1 MRVRKSKRPQRR
13 KCRAD
18 LISVGSV
25 ILLHVFFHPSRGE
38 IWKQLIKWRWR
49 THCCCRS
56 LHSLR
61 TRRPNLDITSLADS
75 YNDWQVWWRGGS
87 SVQFSSQM
95 SVKTFI
101 IVLNTQVCDSVK
113 HSEAAANRRHAD
125 NRTVELMNTEG
136 AGHYWTAVPI
146 SSHFSQ
152 IRSGFGS
159 TNISQRLNILI
170 GRFKLISG
178 RFYRFFTDLFDHNK
192 LQVNGNTAFIILLSL
207 RRESITVFSS
217 TGEDPSRL
225 QEETEPCLNSVSVT
239 RPGNRSKS
247 LWTHEPIFTFEA
259 GLKRPYTRLLYI
271 QTLNWI
277 IKTISFSEVEQVCR
291 DLSRCC
297 RLVNKAQKN
306 KEKLTQHRYTQDSR
320 TKSNTA
326 IYPQCLY
333 LHTNNCVQSKW
344 CCRLTVN
351 DGNNIVSAASV
362 RSHSS
367 SPFALGCSSSR
378 EVRERRSAQSLH
390 LFNISADSFLLC

>member
-1 MRVRKSKRPQRR
+1 METLRSLFCCALMFWITKKRIDHSLFIHRW
-13 KCRAD
+13 
-18 LISVGSV
+18 GSV
-25 ILLHVFFHPSRGE
+25 TAS
-38 IWKQLIKWRWR
+38 
-49 THCCCRS
+49 
-56 LHSLR
+56 
-61 TRRPNLDITSLADS
+61 
-75 YNDWQVWWRGGS
+75 GG
-87 SVQFSSQM
+87 
-95 SVKTFI
+95 
-101 IVLNTQVCDSVK
+101 
-113 HSEAAANRRHAD
+113 
-125 NRTVELMNTEG
+125 NRTVSELCF
-136 AGHYWTAVPI
+136 
-146 SSHFSQ
+146 SHTS
-152 IRSGFGS
+152 
-159 TNISQRLNILI
+159 
-170 GRFKLISG
+170 
-178 RFYRFFTDLFDHNK
+178 
-192 LQVNGNTAFIILLSL
+192 
-207 RRESITVFSS
+207 RE
-217 TGEDPSRL
+217 P
-225 QEETEPCLNSVSVT
+225 
-239 RPGNRSKS
+239 SKS
-247 LWTHEPIFTFEA
+247 LWTHEPHFTFEA

-297 RLVNKAQKN
+297 RLVNKAKKN

>member
-1 MRVRKSKRPQRR
+1 MKRREFCTIQQSDEREDIYCRFKHTGMWLCETQRGCSKPEARWQPHCRVNEHGGSRSLLDRRANFLSLLTDAFRFWFHKHFSEAEYSHWQTQTHFREILQVFHWFIRPQ
-13 KCRAD
+13 
-18 LISVGSV
+18 
-25 ILLHVFFHPSRGE
+25 
-38 IWKQLIKWRWR
+38 
-49 THCCCRS
+49 
-56 LHSLR
+56 
-61 TRRPNLDITSLADS
+61 
-75 YNDWQVWWRGGS
+75 QV
-87 SVQFSSQM
+87 
-95 SVKTFI
+95 
-101 IVLNTQVCDSVK
+101 
-113 HSEAAANRRHAD
+113 A
-125 NRTVELMNTEG
+125 
-136 AGHYWTAVPI
+136 
-146 SSHFSQ
+146 
-152 IRSGFGS
+152 
-159 TNISQRLNILI
+159 
-170 GRFKLISG
+170 
-178 RFYRFFTDLFDHNK
+178 
-192 LQVNGNTAFIILLSL
+192 GNTAFIILLSL

-247 LWTHEPIFTFEA
+247 LWTHEPHFTFEARSLEA

-271 QTLNWI
+271 QTLSWI